1 MPDAD
6 PLLDPPLP
14 GSLAQL
20 EGLDIAKGAY
30 GGPRVAR
37 LSRTLRVPLDALS
50 LGELRFLLSEGRF
63 VDRLIPRTLDRLAAD
78 PLLSADG
85 RPGDLLLTTLAAA
98 DSAWDSAPAWRD
110 GLAHVLAEARARLDR
125 SVPSADTELRDEL
138 DLACDRFLAA

>member
-50 LGELRFLLSEGRF
+50 LEIGR
-63 VDRLIPRTLDRLAAD
+63 
-78 PLLSADG
+78 
-85 RPGDLLLTTLAAA
+85 
-98 DSAWDSAPAWRD
+98 
-110 GLAHVLAEARARLDR
+110 AHV
-125 SVPSADTELRDEL
+125 
-138 DLACDRFLAA
+138 

>member
-1 MPDAD
+1 MPEAD

-98 DSAWDSAPAWRD
+98 DPAWDSAPAWRD
-110 GLAHVLAEARARLDR
+110 RLAHVLAEARARLDS